1 MTETAIKQLHLMP
14 GLVSLPHLDL
24 LHYLLSES
32 EGKHVAQ
39 CLDLD
44 LVAVGEDCDTAAKNL
59 DSLVKAHIEL
69 ALATQQL
76 ANLATKAPQTFW
88 NQYADGTEIEL
99 QPRTLLIQ
107 IPESVQI
114 LPVAESRLRI
124 LARAA
129 HAA

>member
-1 MTETAIKQLHLMP
+1 MTDIAIKELMSES
-14 GLVSLPHLDL
+14 VSLPHLSL

-32 EGKHVAQ
+32 EGRSIAH

-44 LVAVGEDCDTAAKNL
+44 LVATGQSREEAAGKL
-59 DSLVKAHIEL
+59 DRLVKAHIEL

-76 ANLATKAPQTFW
+76 ANLATKAPQSFW
-88 NQYADGTEIEL
+88 NQYADGEPIDLE
-99 QPRTLLIQ
+99 PRALRIQ

-114 LPVAESRLRI
+114 VPVSESKLRI
-124 LARAA
+124 VARAA

>member
-1 MTETAIKQLHLMP
+1 MTDIAIKDLLSEV
-14 GLVSLPHLDL
+14 VSLPHLSL

-32 EGKHVAQ
+32 EGKHIAH

-44 LVAVGEDCDTAAKNL
+44 LVATGRTCEEAAVNL

-69 ALATQQL
+69 ALATRQY
-76 ANLATKAPQTFW
+76 ANLATKAPQSFW
-88 NQYADGTEIEL
+88 DQFADGKPIEL
-99 QPRTLLIQ
+99 EPRTLHIQ

-114 LPVAESRLRI
+114 VPVSEGKLRI